1 MFPAFFSKVNNLGA
15 PVIGMVVLGIVQS
28 GLALSTISPSLSEQF
43 GKLVNLA
50 VVTNVIPY
58 IMALSALIVMMKM
71 AKVDEA
77 IYRRNVIVALIAML
91 YSTYALYA
99 SGKDAVMGGM
109 LVTALAFIIWGFI
122 APRFASGATAN
133 SKRARAA

>member
-1 MFPAFFSKVNNLGA
+1 M
-15 PVIGMVVLGIVQS
+15 
-28 GLALSTISPSLSEQF
+28 TISPTLSDQF

-58 IMALSALIVMMKM
+58 IIALSALPIMMW
-71 AKVDEA
+71 AARVPETT
-77 IYRRNVIVALIAML
+77 YRRNVVIAVVAML

-109 LVTALAFIIWGFI
+109 LVTAIAFLIWGFL
-122 APRFASGATAN
+122 APRFASQTAATKSA
-133 SKRARAA
+133 KAA